1 MSHRDRPRLNLVFD
15 ADDTLWDSNLHFLEA
30 QAAFLE
36 VLSRAGHTDQARI
49 HASLRTHELAIIAE
63 TGYGR
68 APYVR
73 ALHRVVEE
81 ILHPDLHH
89 LARREVQSIGDA
101 LMERHCELLPDVAAT
116 LEYLAP
122 RHRLLLFTKGQP
134 IEQLRKLERS
144 GLRRFFSRVGIPLEK
159 DTAAYMRLL
168 AQAALD
174 PLNTVMIGNSP
185 RSDINPAIRAGL
197 RAAIYIPHSQTWEM
211 EHDELDEDNRILILP
226 TFQHLGEMF

>member
-1 MSHRDRPRLNLVFD
+1 MNLIFD

-30 QAAFLE
+30 QAAFLKI
-36 VLSRAGHTDQARI
+36 LSQAGHADETRI
-49 HASLRTHELAIIAE
+49 HACIRTHELAIIAE
-63 TGYGR
+63 AGYGR

-81 ILHPDLHH
+81 ILDPELHH
-89 LARREVQSIGDA
+89 LARREVELIGDA
-101 LMERHCELLPDVAAT
+101 LMERHCELLPNVAAT

-134 IEQLRKLERS
+134 VEQLRKLERS
-144 GLRRFFSRVGIPLEK
+144 GLRRFFSRIGIPLEK
-159 DTAAYMRLL
+159 DMAAYKRLL

-197 RAAIYIPHSQTWEM
+197 RAAIYIPHPQTWEM
-211 EHDELDEDNRILILP
+211 EHEELDEDERIVTLP
-226 TFQHLGEMF
+226 AFQHLREMF